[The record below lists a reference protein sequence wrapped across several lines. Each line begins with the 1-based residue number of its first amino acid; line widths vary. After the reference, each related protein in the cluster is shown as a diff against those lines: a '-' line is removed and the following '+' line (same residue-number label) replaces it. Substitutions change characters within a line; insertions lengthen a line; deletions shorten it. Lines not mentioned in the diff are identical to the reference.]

1 MPIHYEVDPTY
12 HNLLISTVY
21 PPFDP
26 LIDTQA
32 ALKSVTFHL
41 RNIKGNIYILS
52 DLRLLDVSFAEL
64 IIGMATAA
72 FKEQSPLRSDRV
84 NIAQVAQRGLYKM
97 IAEWFKDDLYGAL
110 EIPTFKTY
118 DAAKAH
124 LVQKIIDDTTSN
136 V

>member
-26 LIDTQA
+26 LLDTQA

-41 RNIKGNIYILS
+41 HNIKGKIYILS
-52 DLRLLDVSFAEL
+52 DLRLLDVSFAEI
-64 IIGMATAA
+64 IIGMATVA
-72 FKEQSPLRSDRV
+72 FKEQSPLRSDRIA
-84 NIAQVAQRGLYKM
+84 IAQVAERELYRM
-97 IAEWFKDDLYGAL
+97 ITEWFKDDLYGAL

-118 DAAKAH
+118 DTAKAH
-124 LVQKIIDDTTSN
+124 LLQKILNDAT
-136 V
+136 